1 MKVDMIFIRYKIINK
16 LYRLIEEHVIMGLF
30 VNYAK
35 FMRIFVSFLLSKLM
49 WLRSYFVRW
58 IDLQNVSSTNTKYKT
73 SLCWGWYFRGFIRW
87 CPETESNRR
96 HGDFQSPAL
105 PTELSGQR
113 RLLNHIA
120 PILSTNFLIKMSI
133 FKIFF

>member
-35 FMRIFVSFLLSKLM
+35 FMKIFVSFLLSKLM

-113 RLLNHIA
+113 RILNHISFV
-120 PILSTNFLIKMSI
+120 PSRDFLILNHAFS
-133 FKIFF
+133 